1 MTFGAQP
8 TALQD
13 LEYAIRQLTEVAV
26 RALSPGIND
35 PFTCASVVQR
45 FGDALCRIAPRFLP
59 TGVFERDGRIVLL
72 QPTPDYEGLIDA
84 MFHTIRQ
91 NASGSAFVLI
101 RMLDVLGKVAEV
113 ERATD
118 RLANLDRHADL
129 ILRAGEGGVE
139 SAEALEELRI
149 RHTAFRV
156 ARDGQH
162 VAEPA
167 ALINELVCVLAIR
180 PQRHAADS
188 LGAFWM
194 AES

>member
-1 MTFGAQP
+1 MSSG
-8 TALQD
+8 
-13 LEYAIRQLTEVAV
+13 TE
-26 RALSPGIND
+26 
-35 PFTCASVVQR
+35 
-45 FGDALCRIAPRFLP
+45 
-59 TGVFERDGRIVLL
+59 LL

-139 SAEALEELRI
+139 SAEALEELGFGI
-149 RHTAFRV
+149 RLFGSPVTASTSR
-156 ARDGQH
+156 AGSPDQ
-162 VAEPA
+162 
-167 ALINELVCVLAIR
+167 
-180 PQRHAADS
+180 
-188 LGAFWM
+188 
-194 AES
+194 

>member
-1 MTFGAQP
+1 
-8 TALQD
+8 
-13 LEYAIRQLTEVAV
+13 
-26 RALSPGIND
+26 
-35 PFTCASVVQR
+35 
-45 FGDALCRIAPRFLP
+45 
-59 TGVFERDGRIVLL
+59 
-72 QPTPDYEGLIDA
+72 

-167 ALINELVCVLAIR
+167 ALINGLVCVLAIR

-188 LGAFWM
+188 PALFGWLIISTCPYRTRLG
-194 AES
+194 S